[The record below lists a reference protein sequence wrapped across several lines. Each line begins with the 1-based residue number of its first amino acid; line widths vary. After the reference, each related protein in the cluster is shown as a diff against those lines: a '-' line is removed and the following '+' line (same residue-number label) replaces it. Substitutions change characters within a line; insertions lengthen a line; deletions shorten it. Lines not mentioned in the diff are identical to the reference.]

1 VQEAIFTDDMADR
14 VALRSEE
21 LFKQGLF
28 CAESVLQAVAESQN
42 IENDLIPRIATGFCS
57 GIARTNGLCGAA
69 GGAIL
74 AINMLCG
81 RDDTTSTVEGNY
93 NVVRDFIRRFE
104 AEFGSVNCYQLIGCR
119 LDTPEGQA
127 FFKENNL
134 WDKCLVFTR
143 EAGRFAISSIQ
154 AANEEEFGS

>member
-1 VQEAIFTDDMADR
+1 MQQAIITGDTAEQ
-14 VALRSEE
+14 VASRSEE
-21 LFKQGLF
+21 LFRQGLF
-28 CAESVLQAVAESQN
+28 CAESVLQAVAESQSIQN
-42 IENDLIPRIATGFCS
+42 CLIPRIATGLCS
-57 GIARTNGLCGAA
+57 GLARTGGLCGAA
-69 GGAIL
+69 SGAIL

-93 NVVRDFIRRFE
+93 KVVRDFVKRFE
-104 AEFGSVNCYQLIGCR
+104 AEFGSSNCYQLVGCR

-143 EAGRFAISSIQ
+143 EAGRMAVLSLQ
-154 AANEEEFGS
+154 AAKEEVSG